1 MRVVVIL
8 TLAGLG
14 ALILALAT
22 GSTWP
27 ALVVIVLALAGI
39 VVLLRDWR
47 SDRSGRNRPSAQD
60 SGAGA
65 DGGAPLCPDDFAPDI
80 STDPAGPS
88 SDARAD

>member
-65 DGGAPLCPDDFAPDI
+65 DGGAPLCPDAFAPDI
-80 STDPAGPS
+80 SPDPAGPS